1 MKHINKGKYNLSDLV
16 KHDDKIGDETK
27 EYDIEIPNLNP
38 NDNKSSLI
46 KFIKGAN
53 EEEGVKYR

>member
-38 NDNKSSLI
+38 NDNKISLNQFVEGFNERGI
-46 KFIKGAN
+46 KL
-53 EEEGVKYR
+53 